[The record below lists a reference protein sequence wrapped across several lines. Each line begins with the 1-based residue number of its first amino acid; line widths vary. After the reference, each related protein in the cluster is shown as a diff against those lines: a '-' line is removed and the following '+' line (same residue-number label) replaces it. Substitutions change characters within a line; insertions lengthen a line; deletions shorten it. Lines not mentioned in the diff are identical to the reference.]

1 MDSGEALVRLDLSD
15 NPMTAEVAPALAATI
30 RWQSQLKV
38 LNLNDT
44 ALSDEGA
51 STVAEALRD
60 SSARIEVRTTCLATF
75 PHILFW
81 AYIGLSVRYAGNS
94 IVG

>member
-1 MDSGEALVRLDLSD
+1 MAAGEALVRLDLSD

-30 RWQSQLKV
+30 RRQSQLKV

-51 STVAEALRD
+51 SALAEALSN
-60 SSARIEVRTTCLATF
+60 SSARVEVGAKCL
-75 PHILFW
+75 
-81 AYIGLSVRYAGNS
+81 
-94 IVG
+94 